1 MPKHAGRKGGPGALE
16 GLYDFLEAREEDVT
30 SLPLERV
37 LKDLKKDRLNP
48 EPLIGMIQERLAR
61 AQAAETLMRAR
72 EERRRLDALR
82 PRVSPVAT
90 IEGLRERARR
100 IIATLSGP
108 QLEAAAVFHRK
119 LEEATDADVQSMLD
133 DLELLEQL
141 AQPDDERR

>member
-1 MPKHAGRKGGPGALE
+1 MPEHARKRRRGALE

-30 SLPLERV
+30 SIPLERV
-37 LKDLKKDRLNP
+37 LKDLKKDRLDP
-48 EPLIGMIQERLAR
+48 APLVDMVQERLAK

-82 PRVSPVAT
+82 SRPSPVTT
-90 IEGLRERARR
+90 IEGVRERARR
-100 IIATLSGP
+100 VLAMLSGP

-141 AQPDDERR
+141 GPENDEQR